1 MSDELK
7 RVYVGSRIEG
17 LFLKEM
23 LEEKGIGVMTKDAF
37 QESISAG
44 WADGLPG
51 DRMRILV
58 NADNYDAAKN
68 LIDEYISERDKNQS
82 E

>member
-23 LEEKGIGVMTKDAF
+23 LEEKGIGVMTKDAY
-37 QESISAG
+37 QSSISAG
-44 WADGLPG
+44 WVDGLPG

-58 NADNYDAAKN
+58 NPSNYDEAKN
-68 LIDEYISERDKNQS
+68 LIDEYINERDKKQS